1 MPEKGSQGIRRVLIV
16 EDSQNWRDLLPSV
29 FKGIETVVVKS
40 AKEAEE
46 ALKKGGFTEI
56 VTDGLEGAWIQVVEK
71 SGGLPVKLLSGD
83 VRHQQTATEKGVKF
97 LNKSS
102 FEIEELLK

>member
-1 MPEKGSQGIRRVLIV
+1 MPEKGSQGTRRVLIV

-56 VTDGLEGAWIQVVEK
+56 VTDGLGGDWTQVVEK

-83 VRHQQTATEKGVKF
+83 VRHKHLAIEKGVKF
-97 LNKSS
+97 LDKGTFDIN
-102 FEIEELLK
+102 ELLK